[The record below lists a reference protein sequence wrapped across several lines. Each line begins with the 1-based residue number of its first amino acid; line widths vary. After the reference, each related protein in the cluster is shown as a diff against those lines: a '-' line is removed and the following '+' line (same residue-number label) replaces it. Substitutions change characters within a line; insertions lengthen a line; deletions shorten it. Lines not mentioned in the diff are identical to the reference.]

1 MKKLKTLFVD
11 TEKGKVV
18 VNGEVL
24 ENVTAFSVI
33 FKDGEYGLQV
43 TSDDIYTSATTCSKI
58 FLELLPDKIFNQGV
72 SGQREKP

>member
-43 TSDDIYTSATTCSKI
+43 TSDDIYTSTTTCSKI

-72 SGQREKP
+72 SGQSEKP